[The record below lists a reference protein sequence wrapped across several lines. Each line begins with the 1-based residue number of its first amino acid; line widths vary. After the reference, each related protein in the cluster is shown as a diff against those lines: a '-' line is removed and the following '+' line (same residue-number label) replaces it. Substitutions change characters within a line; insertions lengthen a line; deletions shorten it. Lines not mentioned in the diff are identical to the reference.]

1 MDKDYVIGIDFG
13 SDSVRA
19 VVIDIKDGST
29 VGSDFCEYRRWMQ
42 KLYCDASKNMFR
54 QHPLDYLESFEA
66 CVKGALKNAGEN
78 AGKYVRGIGVDATGS
93 TPCPVDRNHI
103 SAPYESSDVD
113 PRESGIYYSER
124 GSQCASDPAVFTVG
138 AGH

>member
-66 CVKGALKNAGEN
+66 CVKGALKDAGEN
-78 AGKYVRGIGVDATGS
+78 AREICS
-93 TPCPVDRNHI
+93 RNW
-103 SAPYESSDVD
+103 S
-113 PRESGIYYSER
+113 
-124 GSQCASDPAVFTVG
+124 
-138 AGH
+138 

>member
-29 VGSDFCEYRRWMQ
+29 VGSDFYEYRRWMQ

-78 AGKYVRGIGVDATGS
+78 AGKYVRGIGVDATQFNDYKFN
-93 TPCPVDRNHI
+93 TL
-103 SAPYESSDVD
+103 
-113 PRESGIYYSER
+113 
-124 GSQCASDPAVFTVG
+124 T
-138 AGH
+138 

>member
-42 KLYCDASKNMFR
+42 KLYCDARKICFDSIRWIIWN
-54 QHPLDYLESFEA
+54 H
-66 CVKGALKNAGEN
+66 LKPAS
-78 AGKYVRGIGVDATGS
+78 RGRKECRRECRKICS
-93 TPCPVDRNHI
+93 RNW
-103 SAPYESSDVD
+103 S
-113 PRESGIYYSER
+113 
-124 GSQCASDPAVFTVG
+124 
-138 AGH
+138 

>member
-1 MDKDYVIGIDFG
+1 MDKDYVNWNRLWKC
-13 SDSVRA
+13 DSVRA

-29 VGSDFCEYRRWMQ
+29 VGSDFYEYRRWMQ

-93 TPCPVDRNHI
+93 TPCPVDKNGTPLALLPEFAENPNAMFYLWKDHTSIEGGKR
-103 SAPYESSDVD
+103 D
-113 PRESGIYYSER
+113 
-124 GSQCASDPAVFTVG
+124 Q
-138 AGH
+138 

>member
-93 TPCPVDRNHI
+93 TPCPVDRNGTPL
-103 SAPYESSDVD
+103 ALLP
-113 PRESGIYYSER
+113 
-124 GSQCASDPAVFTVG
+124 
-138 AGH
+138 